1 MTKEDAHDFLDAA
14 RDGVDVSMAGIKE
27 ALIATGD
34 LDEDGYFVHLHSP
47 AGKWER
53 TNAGQFLAPAD
64 VFDGL
69 AA

>member
-34 LDEDGYFVHLHSP
+34 LDPDGQFIHLHSP
-47 AGKWER
+47 AGAWQW
-53 TNAGQFLAPAD
+53 TNATQLMAPAH
-64 VFDGL
+64 VWDGL

>member
-34 LDEDGYFVHLHSP
+34 LDADGHFVHLHSP
-47 AGKWER
+47 SGTWER
-53 TNAGQFLAPAD
+53 AQMAAHFAPAGIW
-64 VFDGL
+64 DGI